1 MKIVFRVVVGL
12 LLAVGLSWP
21 AEVPA
26 QGTSG
31 QGQQGTQAQP
41 GQQPAPAPQ
50 MTREEAEAFQAIR
63 NELDPDRAVQL
74 VSEFEKKY
82 PASSLMSFVLTFAI
96 GAYQQKGDVPHAI
109 EYGEKSL
116 KLNPDNLLGLIM
128 MAELLPQPQVLRAS
142 EMDKEKKLTDA
153 EKYAN
158 RGLQLIEQANHPQ
171 FGKQAGETDEQYK
184 KRKDAL
190 SSGLHA
196 SLGLI
201 HLQRSQLALQ
211 GPDHEEL
218 AKAEQEYKSAV
229 TLTDRPDPSQYYRLG
244 EAFAQDNKA
253 DEAIVAFSKASELS
267 EGTPLKSYAD
277 QRIEQLKKKKSE
289 AKSAAKP

>member
-1 MKIVFRVVVGL
+1 MKNVFRFVVAL
-12 LLAVGLSWP
+12 ILAVGLCRP
-21 AEVPA
+21 AEAPA
-26 QGTSG
+26 QGASG
-31 QGQQGTQAQP
+31 QGQQGAQAQP
-41 GQQPAPAPQ
+41 GQQPAPAAQP
-50 MTREEAEAFQAIR
+50 TPEELQAFQGIR

-74 VSEFEKKY
+74 VSDFEKKF
-82 PASSLMSFVLTFAI
+82 ASSPLMSFVCTFAI
-96 GAYQQKGDVPHAI
+96 GAYQQKGDVQHAV

-116 KLNPDNLLGLIM
+116 KLNPDNLLGLM
-128 MAELLPQPQVLRAS
+128 MMSELLPQPQVLRAS
-142 EMDKEKKLTDA
+142 EMDKEKKLADA

-184 KRKDAL
+184 KRKDTL
-190 SSGLHA
+190 SSSLHA

-211 GPDHEEL
+211 GPDREEL
-218 AKAEQEYKSAV
+218 AKAEQEYKAAV

-244 EAFAQDNKA
+244 EAYAQDNKA
-253 DEAIVAFSKASELS
+253 DEAIAAFSKASELS
-267 EGTPLKSYAD
+267 EGTPLKTLAD
-277 QRIEQLKKKKSE
+277 QRVEQLKKKKSE